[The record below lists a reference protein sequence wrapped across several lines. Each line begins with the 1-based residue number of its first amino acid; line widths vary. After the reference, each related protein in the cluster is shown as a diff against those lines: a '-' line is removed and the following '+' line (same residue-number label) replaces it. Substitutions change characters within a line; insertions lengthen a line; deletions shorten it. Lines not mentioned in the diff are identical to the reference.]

1 MPARHSV
8 KAYEAE
14 TALSVCR
21 AEKGSG
27 KKDMKKASVTG
38 RRLFPLG
45 WGFQNR
51 GSVPVL
57 CSFIMHL
64 V

>member
-1 MPARHSV
+1 V
-8 KAYEAE
+8 KAHEVE
-14 TALSVCR
+14 TALFACPV
-21 AEKGSG
+21 EKISG

-57 CSFIMHL
+57 CSFIMYL